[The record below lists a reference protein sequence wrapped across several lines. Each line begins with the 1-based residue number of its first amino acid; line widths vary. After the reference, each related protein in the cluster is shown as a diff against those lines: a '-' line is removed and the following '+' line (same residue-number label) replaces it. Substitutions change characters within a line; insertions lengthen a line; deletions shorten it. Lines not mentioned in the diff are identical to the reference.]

1 MRFLTVKLD
10 KHAQNWAEKRMKKNQ
25 SKEKA

>member
-1 MRFLTVKLD
+1 VKLD